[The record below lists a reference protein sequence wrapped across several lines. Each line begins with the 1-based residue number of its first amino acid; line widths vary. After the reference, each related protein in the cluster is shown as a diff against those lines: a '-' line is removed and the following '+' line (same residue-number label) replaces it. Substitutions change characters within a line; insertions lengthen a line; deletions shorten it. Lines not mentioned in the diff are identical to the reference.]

1 MANRSMI
8 NVRAN
13 LHAELVKMRDAMRE
27 QGKPKAS
34 ISDALE
40 KCLAEG
46 WSFYQRNA
54 ALEGQCNAMAR
65 NLVAAFKTFAA
76 HIAAVNAEGVM
87 DGADVAQHWQAIEPM
102 RREQALWAAYHNVT
116 LLTNRPIF
124 HDPQLLI
131 PQLAKD
137 VEPPQYAPEVVQSA
151 FTAAKEVN

>member
-54 ALEGQCNAMAR
+54 ALEGQCVLLAG
-65 NLVAAFKTFAA
+65 NLTACFKTFAA
-76 HIAAVNAEGVM
+76 HIAAGKDDAQ
-87 DGADVAQHWQAIEPM
+87 DVATHWQGMEPM
-102 RREQALWAAYHNVT
+102 RREQALWVAYHNVSQ
-116 LLTNRPIF
+116 LTNRQMLA
-124 HDPQLLI
+124 DPQTII
-131 PQLAKD
+131 PQMAKD
-137 VEPPQYAPEVVQSA
+137 PEPPQYHPDAVQAA
-151 FTAAKEVN
+151 FTVAKEVN